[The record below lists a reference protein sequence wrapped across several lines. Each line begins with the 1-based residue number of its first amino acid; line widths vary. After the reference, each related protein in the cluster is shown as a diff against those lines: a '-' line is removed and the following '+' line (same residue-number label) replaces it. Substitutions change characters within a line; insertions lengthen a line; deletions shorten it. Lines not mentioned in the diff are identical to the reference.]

1 MTSVFGSSFS
11 YSLSGRVA
19 TIFLPQL
26 LDSIIGHKLNCIPP
40 VRSSHAVISLL
51 VRHALAELEIAKLAV
66 SRGVDLR
73 RGQSQ
78 TQTRHFHAFNGRH
91 QRPQPHRDC
100 PPSKR
105 EKVKRKG
112 GTTGESKMET
122 SERQAARLR
131 PQQATRQHL
140 TEPGLLI
147 EKKTSANGRGWFAG
161 RPRTSALT
169 HECTETLGAGS

>member
-1 MTSVFGSSFS
+1 MLAGGSVTSVFGSSFS

-100 PPSKR
+100 PKQTRKSQKER
-105 EKVKRKG
+105 WDDGGVKNGNIR
-112 GTTGESKMET
+112 TTGGAPQTAT
-122 SERQAARLR
+122 SDATTLDRTRIVDRKEDLCERTRLVRGAPTDLR
-131 PQQATRQHL
+131 PDT
-140 TEPGLLI
+140 
-147 EKKTSANGRGWFAG
+147 
-161 RPRTSALT
+161 
-169 HECTETLGAGS
+169 